1 MELPEECLRL
11 RIYVGESDFWEHRP
25 LYEAVVMTAREA
37 GLAGATVFRSSMG
50 FGANSR
56 IHTSKILNL
65 STDLPVVVEIV
76 DEPSKIQAFGEK
88 LGTMVKGG
96 LVTIEP
102 VRVVHYSHAKAPE

>member
-1 MELPEECLRL
+1 
-11 RIYVGESDFWEHRP
+11 
-25 LYEAVVMTAREA
+25 
-37 GLAGATVFRSSMG
+37 
-50 FGANSR
+50 
-56 IHTSKILNL
+56 
-65 STDLPVVVEIV
+65 VVVEIV